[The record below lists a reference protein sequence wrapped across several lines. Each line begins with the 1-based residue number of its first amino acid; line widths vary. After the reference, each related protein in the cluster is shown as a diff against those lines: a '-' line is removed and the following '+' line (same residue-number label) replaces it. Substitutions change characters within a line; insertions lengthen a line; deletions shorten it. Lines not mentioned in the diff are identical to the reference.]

1 MEGADRHYD
10 VVVVGGASAGLSAAL
25 VLGRSRRR
33 TMVLDTGEPR
43 NTPSSGVQSFFSRDG
58 ILPKELL
65 RIGREQLTPYPSVEL
80 RSARA
85 TGARV
90 EDGGFEVSLDDGSN
104 VRARKLLLA
113 TGVTDELPEKP
124 GFEQFWGRGIY
135 HCPYCHGWEVRDR
148 PLAVLARGEDA
159 LERAPRIRNWSRD
172 VVVCSDGPLGLDEE
186 GRNKL
191 SALGIGVREEK
202 IARLEGGDGLL
213 RRIVFEDGSELV
225 REALFFM
232 PPQRQSSEL
241 AEILGCEVGQM
252 GPAPCIVK
260 NDPMTKETTVPG
272 VYVAGDAGS
281 SMQQAILAAS
291 SGAMA
296 AISINHALIAEE
308 VARCVLRGFGMR

>member
-1 MEGADRHYD
+1 
-10 VVVVGGASAGLSAAL
+10 
-25 VLGRSRRR
+25 
-33 TMVLDTGEPR
+33 
-43 NTPSSGVQSFFSRDG
+43 
-58 ILPKELL
+58 
-65 RIGREQLTPYPSVEL
+65 
-80 RSARA
+80 
-85 TGARV
+85 
-90 EDGGFEVSLDDGSN
+90 
-104 VRARKLLLA
+104 LLA
-113 TGVTDELPEKP
+113 
-124 GFEQFWGRGIY
+124 
-135 HCPYCHGWEVRDR
+135 
-148 PLAVLARGEDA
+148 GEDA

-213 RRIVFEDGSELV
+213 RRIVFEDGSELA

-281 SMQQAILAAS
+281 SMQQALLAAA

-308 VARCVLRGFGMR
+308 VASEVEATA